1 MQLSEPTTPDALP
14 DARPDARPD
23 ALPSAPPNSEA
34 LARALFLVIQRVKAA
49 QHDDP
54 VDRSAVI
61 MLARLHEHGSMRL
74 SDLAGHLCL
83 DISTVSRHARTLE
96 ERGYVERAD
105 DPTDGRAVR
114 LTLAPPGHEV
124 LRAAFGHRQAWLDR
138 SLADWT
144 AADRSHLA
152 ELLGRLA
159 DALAQPD
166 Q

>member
-1 MQLSEPTTPDALP
+1 MTLSLSFACYVCIVQLNE
-14 DARPDARPD
+14 
-23 ALPSAPPNSEA
+23 APPTPGLATA
-34 LARALFLVIQRVKAA
+34 LLRVMQALKQA

-61 MLARLHEHGSMRL
+61 ILARLKEEGTLRL

-83 DISTVSRHARTLE
+83 DVSTVSRHARALE
-96 ERGYVERAD
+96 ERGYVARAD

-114 LTLAPPGHEV
+114 LTLAEPGRAV
-124 LRAAFGHRQAWLDR
+124 LEAAFRNRQAWLDR

-144 AADRSHLA
+144 PAERHDLA
-152 ELLGRLA
+152 VQLDRLA
-159 DALAQPD
+159 DALGQTD